1 MIDKEHSEDAET
13 LKTAAEPIGEAA
25 DVTYDHVIK
34 YTGLFGGV
42 QGITM
47 LASVVRNKI
56 VSVLLGPSGLALINI
71 YNTVVRFLNDS
82 TNLGISFSAVK
93 HLSELYEKGNKE
105 EIEDNVVTIRTWCLL
120 TGLFG
125 CLLCMAFSPLISH
138 LMLKDYAH
146 AWAFLCLAPCVLMM
160 AVTGG
165 ELAILKSLRRLKT
178 VAVANVFCA
187 LAALL
192 ISAPIYILFRAKGIV
207 PSLLLINFAIMSVNL
222 YFCNKIVRWK
232 VDLRSRLHI
241 LKGMPMVRLGIAYIL
256 AGVFGQ
262 GAELVIRALLV
273 SFGGDDGLDNVG
285 FYQSGYSLAVSYAS
299 MVFIAIEADYFP
311 RLSGACGHTKR
322 MSSIINQQIEVC
334 VLLTAPLLIL
344 LVMFM
349 PIIVHVLYAKDFV
362 AAEPMAVSASF
373 YMFFRALTLPVAY
386 LPLARGDSK
395 MYLLTEFICDV
406 FMAFAIP
413 LSFKFFGLVGAGFA
427 LSATGLLDFL
437 IIHLLY
443 RKAYQFAFSFRLVW
457 FYILQF
463 ILLATSI
470 LTALAD
476 SGLVKWIVCALTF
489 SLSFFISVRILRRET
504 KILTKLWSKIKD
516 KLHRK

>member
-1 MIDKEHSEDAET
+1 MKKADYTEEEIT
-13 LKTAAEPIGEAA
+13 

-93 HLSELYEKGNKE
+93 HLSELYEQGDREK
-105 EIEDNVVTIRTWCLL
+105 IEDNICTIRTWCLL
-120 TGLFG
+120 TGIMG

-138 LMLKDYAH
+138 VMLKDYAH
-146 AWAFLCLAPCVLMM
+146 TWAFLSLAPCVLMM

-165 ELAILKSLRRLKT
+165 ELAILKSLRKLKT

-187 LAALL
+187 LSALL

-207 PSLLLINFAIMSVNL
+207 PSLLLINLAIMSVNL
-222 YFCNKIVRWK
+222 YFSSRIVKWK

-241 LKGMPMVRLGIAYIL
+241 LKGMPMVKLGIAYIL

-262 GAELVIRALLV
+262 GAELVIRSLIIT
-273 SFGGDDGLDNVG
+273 FGGDDGLDNVG

-311 RLSGACGHTKR
+311 RLSGACGQSKR
-322 MSSIINQQIEVC
+322 MSNIINQQIEVC

-344 LVMFM
+344 LVIFM
-349 PIIVHVLYAKDFV
+349 PVIVHVLYAKEFV
-362 AAEPMAVSASF
+362 AAEPMAVAASF

-386 LPLARGDSK
+386 LPLATGDSK

-406 FMAFAIP
+406 FMALAIP
-413 LSFKFFGLVGAGFA
+413 LSFKYYGLVGAGLA

-443 RKAYQFAFSFRLVW
+443 RKVYQFAFSFRLVW

-463 ILLATSI
+463 VLLATSI
-470 LTALAD
+470 ITALLD
-476 SGLVKWIVCALTF
+476 DGLVKYVVCPLAF
-489 SLSFFISVRILRRET
+489 IISFTVSVRILKRET
-504 KILTKLWSKIKD
+504 KIISKLWAKIKTR
-516 KLHRK
+516 LHKH

>member
-1 MIDKEHSEDAET
+1 MSNNDYREEES
-13 LKTAAEPIGEAA
+13 A

-93 HLSELYEKGNKE
+93 HLSELYEKGDKA
-105 EIEDNVVTIRTWCLL
+105 EIEDNVCTIRTWCVL

-146 AWAFLCLAPCVLMM
+146 TWAFLCLAPCVLMM

-187 LAALL
+187 LAALV
-192 ISAPIYILFRAKGIV
+192 ISAPIYILFRSKGIV
-207 PSLLLINFAIMSVNL
+207 PSLLLINLSIMSVNL
-222 YFCNKIVRWK
+222 YFSSRIVRWQ

-241 LKGMPMVRLGIAYIL
+241 LKGMPMVKLGIAYIL

-262 GAELVIRALLV
+262 GAELVIRSLLIY
-273 SFGGDDGLDNVG
+273 FGGDDGLENVG

-311 RLSGACGHTKR
+311 RLSGVCGQSKR

-349 PIIVHVLYAKDFV
+349 PIIVHVLYAKEFV

-386 LPLARGDSK
+386 LPLATGDSK
-395 MYLLTEFICDV
+395 MYLLTEFICDL
-406 FMAFAIP
+406 FMALAIP
-413 LSFKFFGLVGAGFA
+413 LSFKFYGLVGAGFA

-443 RKAYQFAFSFRLVW
+443 RKAYQFRFSFRLVG
-457 FYILQF
+457 FYIIQF
-463 ILLATSI
+463 VLLATSI
-470 LTALAD
+470 ITALVD
-476 SGLVKWIVCALTF
+476 SGWIKWGICSLAFIVSF
-489 SLSFFISVRILRRET
+489 SISIRILRRET
-504 KILTKLWSKIKD
+504 KIISKLWEKIRG
-516 KLHRK
+516 KLHKK